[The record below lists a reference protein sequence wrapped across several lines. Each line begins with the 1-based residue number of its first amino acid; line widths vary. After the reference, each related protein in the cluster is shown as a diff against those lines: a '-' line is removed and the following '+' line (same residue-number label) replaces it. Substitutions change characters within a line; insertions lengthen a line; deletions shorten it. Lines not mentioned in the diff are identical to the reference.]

1 MGTTGRWIWHRFRLL
16 ALVAAAAAITYALWA
31 QREAAHTVPWDVV
44 WLPFLVAACAFAC
57 GPVVG
62 ATAYWLL
69 LSDVTSRPP
78 YVASVRTW
86 TRSFLARYV
95 PSGALTVAVRVR
107 ARGSASTAQVLSVTV
122 FEQLAAT
129 LGGASVAIAAFGLA
143 HTAPPLAAPLVL
155 AGAGAVALGL
165 RSRTVRGRF
174 PRFEPVRGRALAGA
188 AVLSAASWCPAGTA
202 VWVVVA
208 AIAPGSAE
216 PLLLVGAYAFAW
228 LIGFLVVLAPGGL
241 GVREAT
247 LVVLIAP
254 QLGLGTATLV
264 AVVLRL
270 ANVVGD
276 LLGAA
281 LVELGSALVPRQGL
295 RDV

>member
-1 MGTTGRWIWHRFRLL
+1 MVTTGRWVWHRFRLL
-16 ALVAAAAAITYALWA
+16 TLVAGAAAIAYALWA
-31 QREAAHTVPWDVV
+31 QREAAHTVPWEVV

-57 GPVVG
+57 GPVVCG
-62 ATAYWLL
+62 TAYWLL

-129 LGGASVAIAAFGLA
+129 LAGASVATIAFGLA
-143 HTAPPLAAPLVL
+143 HTAPPLAAPIVL
-155 AGAGAVALGL
+155 AGAAAVALALCSGAI
-165 RSRTVRGRF
+165 RGRF
-174 PRFEPVRGRALAGA
+174 PRFQPVRGRALAAA
-188 AVLSAASWCPAGTA
+188 AVLSAASWCSAGTA
-202 VWVVVA
+202 VWIVIA
-208 AIAPGSAE
+208 AIAPGSAD
-216 PLLLVGAYAFAW
+216 PFLIVGAYAVAW
-228 LIGFLVVLAPGGL
+228 LLGFLAVLAPGGL

-247 LVVLIAP
+247 LVLLIAP
-254 QLGLGTATLV
+254 QLGLATATLA

-281 LVELGSALVPRQGL
+281 LVELSWCLVPRQGL